1 MDSFILKGGR
11 ALKGSVTARGSKNAA
26 LPIMAASMLAD
37 GPSEIDNVPA
47 LRDITTMS
55 SVLRQMGVRVEEAG
69 ESKLTIGGGL
79 DSHIAPYELVR
90 TMRASILV
98 MGPLVARLG
107 KAKVALPGGCA
118 IGLRPIDIHLKGI
131 EALGA
136 KVKTGRGY
144 VQVSSRG
151 LKGAEIHLEYP
162 SVGATENLMM
172 AAVLARGTTVIEN
185 AAREPEIQDLA
196 VFLRSMGAKIDGEG
210 TSHVT
215 IEGVKSLTPAAHRVI
230 PDRIEAGTYL
240 IAGVITGG
248 RVTVEGVLEKH
259 MGPILGKLREAGAK
273 IEINGSAITASAPD
287 GLRPTDIRT
296 APYPGFPTDM
306 QAQFMALA
314 AVTPGKSSITET
326 VFENRFMQAAELN
339 RMGADIRIEHNMAI
353 VNGVKS
359 LSGAGVMASDLRAS
373 AALVLAGLVARG
385 ETTISRIYHIDRGY
399 HRIEKSLKALG
410 ANIKR
415 VSGVSSP

>member
-1 MDSFILKGGR
+1 MDSFIIHGGR
-11 ALKGSVTARGSKNAA
+11 ALKGRVEAGGSKNAV

-37 GPSEIDNVPA
+37 GPCEIDNVPA
-47 LRDITTMS
+47 LRDIATMS
-55 SVLRQMGVRVEEAG
+55 SVLRQMGVRVDEAG
-69 ESKLTIGGGL
+69 DGRLTIGGGP

-98 MGPLVARLG
+98 MGPLLARLG

-136 KVKTGRGY
+136 KIKTGRGY
-144 VQVSSRG
+144 VQVSGRK
-151 LKGAEIHLEYP
+151 LEGADICLEYP

-185 AAREPEIQDLA
+185 AAREPEVQDLA
-196 VFLRSMGAKIDGEG
+196 VFLRAMGAKIDGEG
-210 TSHVT
+210 TSRVT
-215 IEGVKSLTPAAHRVI
+215 IHGVQSLGPAAHRVI

-240 IAGVITGG
+240 VAGVITGG
-248 RVTVEGVLEKH
+248 RVTVDGVLEKH
-259 MGPILGKLREAGAK
+259 MGPILEKLSEAGAK
-273 IEINGSAITASAPD
+273 VEINGASITASVPD
-287 GLRPTDIRT
+287 GLRPVDVRT
-296 APYPGFPTDM
+296 APHPGFPTDM

-314 AVTPGKSSITET
+314 TVTPGRSSITET
-326 VFENRFMQAAELN
+326 VFENRFMQAAELS
-339 RMGADIRIEHNMAI
+339 RMGADIHIERNTAI
-353 VNGVKS
+353 INGVEN

-373 AALVLAGLVARG
+373 AALVLAGLVAEG

-399 HRIEKSLKALG
+399 GKIEKSLKALG
-410 ANIKR
+410 ADIKR
-415 VSGVSSP
+415 VKE